1 MPCHERLLEW
11 SPGKN
16 PRVWFWINVF
26 WILISLLVGIDLL
39 YATEELSERPF
50 ANSFYLLY
58 NFGLCLTWCMEFG
71 LNLVW
76 KLHPSSV
83 TEWSIRAKAEVVIE
97 GLLAVYFLWD
107 AISLVY
113 EWHVLNDELIAE
125 ILDVCVEILAYLWMA
140 VVTRKQMLEKEKEDD
155 GRQQPLMESPVAM
168 EDAQGTLV

>member
-1 MPCHERLLEW
+1 
-11 SPGKN
+11 
-16 PRVWFWINVF
+16 
-26 WILISLLVGIDLL
+26 
-39 YATEELSERPF
+39 
-50 ANSFYLLY
+50 
-58 NFGLCLTWCMEFG
+58 MEFG